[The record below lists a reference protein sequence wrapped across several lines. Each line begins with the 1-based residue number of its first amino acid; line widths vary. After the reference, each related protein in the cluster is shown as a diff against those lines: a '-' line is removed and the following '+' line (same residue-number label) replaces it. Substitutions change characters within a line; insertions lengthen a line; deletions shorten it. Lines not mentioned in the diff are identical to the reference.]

1 MWQEGQDKMEFVELT
16 HHLSLP
22 LMREVARR
30 AGGRENMKIWHFYSL
45 PQSASLT
52 AQFIVRLPPAI
63 VCFDSLRDAPPTS
76 EGAFKIGANLFA
88 KLKFSMHNPP

>member
-1 MWQEGQDKMEFVELT
+1 
-16 HHLSLP
+16 
-22 LMREVARR
+22 
-30 AGGRENMKIWHFYSL
+30 MKFGHFYSL

-76 EGAFKIGANLFA
+76 EGAFRIGANLFA
-88 KLKFSMHNPP
+88 KLKFDHFRRFTENLPPKHESFVATIEKI